1 MRPSRLATHPR
12 IILATLVLLGGN
24 ALPATAEL
32 ALQDFWI
39 RAMPPGQS
47 MTAAY
52 GKITNTGES
61 PEDITVASLPF
72 AQRIE
77 FHKSVEHEGAMRM
90 QAITDLTLAP
100 GQTLTL
106 MPGGAHMM
114 VMGVDDMPEEGERFD
129 LCVDSTAGQ
138 QCSSAPVM
146 KQGPMPDHS
155 HHAH

>member
-1 MRPSRLATHPR
+1 MQPSRLATHPHL
-12 IILATLVLLGGN
+12 ILATLVLLGGN

-52 GKITNTGES
+52 GKITNTGDS
-61 PEDITVASLPF
+61 PEDISGASLPF

-77 FHKSVEHEGAMRM
+77 FHESVERDGAMQM
-90 QAITDLTLAP
+90 QPLADLNLAP

-114 VMGVDDMPEEGERFD
+114 VMGVADMPKEGERFD

-138 QCSSAPVM
+138 QCTSAPVM

>member
-1 MRPSRLATHPR
+1 VYKR
-12 IILATLVLLGGN
+12 
-24 ALPATAEL
+24 
-32 ALQDFWI
+32 Q
-39 RAMPPGQS
+39 
-47 MTAAY
+47 
-52 GKITNTGES
+52 
-61 PEDITVASLPF
+61 

-77 FHKSVEHEGAMRM
+77 FHESVERDGAMQM
-90 QAITDLTLAP
+90 QPLADLSLAP

-114 VMGVDDMPEEGERFD
+114 VMGVADMPKEGERFD

-138 QCSSAPVM
+138 QCTSAPVM

>member
-24 ALPATAEL
+24 ALPATAGL

-61 PEDITVASLPF
+61 PEGIIDASLPF

-114 VMGVDDMPEEGERFD
+114 VMGVDDMPQEGERFD

-138 QCSSAPVM
+138 QCTSAPVM
-146 KQGPMPDHS
+146 KQGPMSDHS